1 MRSTFEPWL
10 FILLSASLIV
20 IMWETAKNLWLNW
33 GTTNFWVSSLVAALV
48 GMFVWWGIGAIA
60 YLSAPRK
67 TKARKGNFRDFIRS
81 QFYLQQKYRGPEAHG
96 ERASRWRSDYCA
108 LRILLPTARLRH
120 LPNSPRSPF
129 RRFLVRDSLGG
140 GGPTEAAAN
149 SFPIVT
155 HTWDRSRSNNKTI
168 SGSYGRKS

>member
-67 TKARKGNFRDFIRS
+67 TKARKGNFRDFIRPNFTCNRTIGGLKLTGDFNGDHLYDCRNS
-81 QFYLQQKYRGPEAHG
+81 QLWLALGYRFTTRTQLKLQY
-96 ERASRWRSDYCA
+96 
-108 LRILLPTARLRH
+108 
-120 LPNSPRSPF
+120 
-129 RRFLVRDSLGG
+129 SLQ
-140 GGPTEAAAN
+140 TEAAA
-149 SFPIVT
+149 ILLVAA
-155 HTWDRSRSNNKTI
+155 
-168 SGSYGRKS
+168 G

>member
-1 MRSTFEPWL
+1 LQEHLNPAKRIIFDFVFVGGSEHMHLKNVPTMRSTFEPWL

-67 TKARKGNFRDFIRS
+67 TKARKGNFRDFIRPNFTCNRTIGGLKLTGDFNGDHLSDCRNS
-81 QFYLQQKYRGPEAHG
+81 QLCLALGYRSQ
-96 ERASRWRSDYCA
+96 RTRS
-108 LRILLPTARLRH
+108 
-120 LPNSPRSPF
+120 
-129 RRFLVRDSLGG
+129 
-140 GGPTEAAAN
+140 
-149 SFPIVT
+149 
-155 HTWDRSRSNNKTI
+155 
-168 SGSYGRKS
+168 